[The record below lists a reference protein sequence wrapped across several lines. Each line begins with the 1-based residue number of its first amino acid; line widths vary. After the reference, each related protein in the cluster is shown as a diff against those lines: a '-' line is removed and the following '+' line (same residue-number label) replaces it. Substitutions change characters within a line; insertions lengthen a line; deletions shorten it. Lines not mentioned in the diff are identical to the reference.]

1 MISMW
6 RCTRRGQG
14 SGQLSR
20 RPLTVRR
27 GTTMISEG
35 THAQPTGA
43 IEQNS
48 RRLQQ
53 VEISSLSPIPSRW
66 RFLKGVVRVLR
77 RIHTPSGGRCSSC
90 EVRIVQQPVIYR
102 APLTFGQLSLWRS
115 IQGLPPE
122 VCNLPQ
128 LWTLPTGTSLA
139 SVERALETLEDRHE
153 SLRTRYEADGVQSLT
168 QAVWDSAAVSLDVVE
183 AGGDGSGE
191 GAAAVAEK
199 LAAAPFDLAVDR
211 PWRACAVTCGGVAS
225 RLAICIHHIAVDA
238 WAINQLNEEFLAL
251 LDGRSLPDTA
261 SNPRDLAADQWS
273 AARPGRRKSARRYW
287 QEIFEAAPAMEREDA
302 AEAVSSR
309 WAKVSSAAAVEA
321 AGQIPARLE
330 VSVPSVVLTAFCLAL
345 GQQTGREKV
354 LVAVYTN
361 NRSDPR
367 WEKLVA
373 AQNQII
379 PLLFARDPG
388 EEFD

>member
-191 GAAAVAEK
+191 GAAAVAEEPG
-199 LAAAPFDLAVDR
+199 AAPFDLAGDR
-211 PWRACAVTCGGVAS
+211 PRRPGPPPWGGDPPP
-225 RLAICIHHIAVDA
+225 LAIRSHHTAGGA
-238 WAINQLNEEFLAL
+238 RALQQLN
-251 LDGRSLPDTA
+251 
-261 SNPRDLAADQWS
+261 
-273 AARPGRRKSARRYW
+273 PGVP
-287 QEIFEAAPAMEREDA
+287 AP
-302 AEAVSSR
+302 
-309 WAKVSSAAAVEA
+309 
-321 AGQIPARLE
+321 P
-330 VSVPSVVLTAFCLAL
+330 
-345 GQQTGREKV
+345 
-354 LVAVYTN
+354 
-361 NRSDPR
+361 
-367 WEKLVA
+367 
-373 AQNQII
+373 
-379 PLLFARDPG
+379 
-388 EEFD
+388 

>member
-1 MISMW
+1 MHIS
-6 RCTRRGQG
+6 RCSLQRPSEDDGGVDVQNTDARTEPGRAVKRAVDWLICQGCGWMLYAKRLIRNLSLAGPVRIPGESRRQDDQHVAVYRRGQG

-53 VEISSLSPIPSRW
+53 VEISSLSPIPPRW
-66 RFLKGVVRVLR
+66 RFLEGVVRVLR
-77 RIHTPSGGRCSSC
+77 RIHTPSGSRCSFC

-199 LAAAPFDLAVDR
+199 LGAAPFDLAVDR
-211 PWRACAVTCGGVAS
+211 PWRACTVTCGGVAS

-261 SNPRDLAADQWS
+261 PNPRDLAADQWS
-273 AARPGRRKSARRYW
+273 AARQGRRKSARRYW

-302 AEAVSSR
+302 AEA
-309 WAKVSSAAAVEA
+309 
-321 AGQIPARLE
+321 
-330 VSVPSVVLTAFCLAL
+330 
-345 GQQTGREKV
+345 
-354 LVAVYTN
+354 
-361 NRSDPR
+361 
-367 WEKLVA
+367 
-373 AQNQII
+373 
-379 PLLFARDPG
+379 
-388 EEFD
+388 